1 MMMMMMMNRRLLLL
15 FLAVFFSGI
24 IAAQGDDHGIWFG
37 ATLKHP
43 ITKKLDLEFSGAVRT
58 FRNVSKIDQSFL
70 EGGVGYTFNKYLSV
84 AGQYR
89 FIYSLEDDDH
99 FHYRHR
105 VSLDVKGN
113 LPAGRFSFSA
123 RARFQRTELTYIE
136 KKGDPEEKYYGRL
149 KFKGTY
155 DIPSFPLTPY
165 IYWEPFAPMFT
176 GAEFK
181 IDRNRYAVGALLKIS
196 RKSSV
201 ETEFIFQRDFN
212 KKSISDIQI
221 LSVNYILK
229 F

>member
-1 MMMMMMMNRRLLLL
+1 MMNKKHLLLLL
-15 FLAVFFSGI
+15 FVSLAGI
-24 IAAQGDDHGIWFG
+24 ALAQGDDHGIWFG
-37 ATLKHP
+37 ASVKHD
-43 ITKKLDLEFSGAVRT
+43 ITKKLDVELFGSVRT
-58 FRNVSKIDQSFL
+58 FKNVTKVDQSL
-70 EGGVGYTFNKYLSV
+70 MEGSAGYSFNKYLSV
-84 AGQYR
+84 AGSYR
-89 FIYSLEDDDH
+89 FIYSLEDDDQ

-136 KKGDPEEKYYGRL
+136 EFGDATAKYYGRL
-149 KFKGTY
+149 RFKAAW

-165 IYWEPFAPMFT
+165 VYYEPFVPMFT
-176 GAEFK
+176 GAQFE
-181 IDRNRYAVGALLKIS
+181 IDRNRFAAGATLKIS
-196 RKSSV
+196 AKSSV

-221 LSVNYILK
+221 LSINYSLK